1 MSDRFAICL
10 PITLAYEGGFT
21 LARAD
26 PGNWTGGAVGKGT
39 LKGTKYGISAKAF
52 PSLDIKNLT
61 QADVAPIY
69 RKNYW
74 DAAGCGGYRPGA
86 DLCMFDGSVNSGV
99 SRSVAWAK
107 QVKTG
112 ADAKAFVAQ
121 FCDIRLGFLK
131 RLGTWSTFGKGWSRR
146 VADIRARATTM
157 ALAAMGVTGA
167 AARQQLEAEAKRADG
182 QAKKD
187 TAGAVTASG
196 ATASAPVVAPAA
208 GVESATSW
216 GVLVMVAVVILGA
229 VAFLIIRSRNRR
241 DEADA
246 FRMEAALV

>member
-1 MSDRFAICL
+1 MIDRFSICL
-10 PITLAYEGGFT
+10 PITLAYEGGYVDHPK
-21 LARAD
+21 D
-26 PGNWTGGAVGKGT
+26 PGGATNLGITIKTLSGWFGRPATKGEV
-39 LKGTKYGISAKAF
+39 KA
-52 PSLDIKNLT
+52 LT
-61 QADVAPIY
+61 VDKVAPIY
-69 RKNYW
+69 RKHFW

-86 DLCMFDGSVNSGV
+86 DLCVFDGAVNSGV
-99 SRSVAWAK
+99 SRSVGWAK
-107 QVKTG
+107 KVKAG
-112 ADAKAFVAQ
+112 SDAKAFVAE

-167 AARQQLEAEAKRADG
+167 AARQELQAEARRADG

-187 TAGAVTASG
+187 AAGAVTATG

-216 GVLVMVAVVILGA
+216 GVLVLVAVVILGS

>member
-1 MSDRFAICL
+1 MMSDRFSICL
-10 PITLAYEGGFT
+10 PITLAYEGGYVDHPK
-21 LARAD
+21 D
-26 PGNWTGGAVGKGT
+26 PGGATNLGITIKTLSGWFGRPATKGEV
-39 LKGTKYGISAKAF
+39 KA
-52 PSLDIKNLT
+52 LT
-61 QADVAPIY
+61 VDTVAPIY
-69 RKNYW
+69 RKHYW

-86 DLCMFDGSVNSGV
+86 DLCVFDGAVNSGV
-99 SRSVAWAK
+99 SRSVAWAR
-107 QVKTG
+107 QVKAG
-112 ADAKAFVAQ
+112 ADAKAFVGQ

-131 RLGTWSTFGKGWSRR
+131 RLGIWSTFGKGWSRR

-167 AARQQLEAEAKRADG
+167 AARSELETEARRADG

-187 TAGAVTASG
+187 TASAVTAAG
-196 ATASAPVVAPAA
+196 ATSSAPVVAPAA

-216 GVLVMVAVVILGA
+216 GVLVLVAVVILGA

-241 DEADA
+241 DEAAA

>member
-1 MSDRFAICL
+1 MSDRFSICL
-10 PITLAYEGGFT
+10 PITLAYEGGYVDHPK
-21 LARAD
+21 D
-26 PGNWTGGAVGKGT
+26 PGGATNLGITIKTLSSWFGRPATKGEV
-39 LKGTKYGISAKAF
+39 KA
-52 PSLDIKNLT
+52 LT
-61 QADVAPIY
+61 VDKVAPIY

-86 DLCMFDGSVNSGV
+86 DLCVFDGAVNSGV

-107 QVKTG
+107 QVKAG
-112 ADAKAFVAQ
+112 SDAKAFVGQ

-146 VADIRARATTM
+146 MADIRAKATPM
-157 ALAAMGVTGA
+157 ALAAMGVSGA
-167 AARQQLEAEAKRADG
+167 AARSELEAEAKRADG

-187 TAGAVTASG
+187 KAGAVTASG
-196 ATASAPVVAPAA
+196 ATASAPIAAPAA
-208 GVESATSW
+208 GVESGTSW
-216 GVLVMVAVVILGA
+216 SVLVLVTVVILGA